1 MQKSGSRSEKSN
13 LGKKNLEFLIILTGN
28 LGSETLNQ
36 ANLFHHVSWESFII
50 IDNIVCTIHSMTCI
64 YSGT

>member
-13 LGKKNLEFLIILTGN
+13 LWEKNLKFLIILTGN

-36 ANLFHHVSWESFII
+36 ANVFHHVSQESFII

-64 YSGT
+64 YTGR